1 MIALGLI
8 VGASAV
14 AEVSNSRRGGDS
26 QSSFISPNVHWTLAD
41 WLTQKQNSR
50 NEDLWLV
57 LHTKTPQSLGL
68 VAAGGQ
74 IPYTLDHNS
83 TKTSQWENRGV
94 FGLSYSIFGIQYQYE
109 KNDLEILFGNQKV
122 NSILEF
128 SVIVLRTTFWLFSY
142 GLRKW
147 DFANPSS
154 SVSNPYASSQLNL
167 YIFKFLGIEGAYQY
181 FFKANDGSQKSYSG
195 NRVEYGP
202 FLDFRVIKV
211 FGKFFSESTATT
223 PSGGTET
230 TDTRSGTE
238 IGAELGF

>member
-1 MIALGLI
+1 M
-8 VGASAV
+8 GASAV

-26 QSSFISPNVHWTLAD
+26 PSSFISPNVHWTLAD

-50 NEDLWLV
+50 SEDLWLV

-68 VAAGGQ
+68 VIAGGQ
-74 IPYTLDHNS
+74 VPYNLDHNN

-109 KNDLEILFGNQKV
+109 KSNEDFVRQSGQFDIRILGD
-122 NSILEF
+122 SP
-128 SVIVLRTTFWLFSY
+128 RTTFWLFSY
-142 GLRKW
+142 GARKW

-154 SVSNPYASSQLNL
+154 SVTNPYASSQLNL
-167 YIFKFLGIEGAYQY
+167 YIFKFLGVEGAYQY
-181 FFKANDGSQKSYSG
+181 FFKANDGSQKSYDGS
-195 NRVEYGP
+195 RVEYGP
-202 FLDFRVIKV
+202 FIDLRLIKV
-211 FGKFFSESTATT
+211 FGKYFSETTNTT

-238 IGAELGF
+238 VGAEIGF